1 MPEENLK
8 EVARLWWE
16 SINADGMPPRDLC
29 DENIVIRN
37 VAEMPDP
44 GPYRGYEGVREWL
57 GNIFE
62 VIDQPRFE
70 LEEIIEAGDGE
81 TMVTA
86 QRCLGPARHTR
97 LDVDYLWTAV
107 WTVRDGRVLSAQG
120 YANHADALEAAGLP
134 EQPEK

>member
-1 MPEENLK
+1 MSPENVEI
-8 EVARLWWE
+8 VRLWWDG
-16 SINADGMPPRDLC
+16 INEHGMPPRDLC

-57 GNIFE
+57 NNIFE
-62 VIDQPRFE
+62 VIDQARFE
-70 LEEIIEAGDGE
+70 LEETIEVGDGE
-81 TMVTA
+81 TVVTA

-107 WTVRDGRVLSAQG
+107 WTIRDGRVLSAQG
-120 YANHADALEAAGLP
+120 YANHADALEAAGLS
-134 EQPEK
+134 E